1 MKTVLLCRAIAAAIF
16 HVLLREEDSSVFLL
30 LNGGDVP
37 KGRSLSVVC
46 VAAAGEAELYTMAV
60 SGGAPGAL
68 SLSVS
73 GSVPRVRRW
82 VRYPTG
88 GFLFVPDAYLRAS
101 GGSVSV
107 TVHVKKLPPPE
118 LEEDTTAA

>member
-1 MKTVLLCRAIAAAIF
+1 
-16 HVLLREEDSSVFLL
+16 
-30 LNGGDVP
+30 
-37 KGRSLSVVC
+37 
-46 VAAAGEAELYTMAV
+46 MAV

-68 SLSVS
+68 SLSAS

-88 GFLFVPDAYLRAS
+88 GFLFVPNPYWRAS

-118 LEEDTTAA
+118 PPGGHHGGINPNNMTTWQ

>member
-1 MKTVLLCRAIAAAIF
+1 MPF
-16 HVLLREEDSSVFLL
+16 HVLLREEDSRVFLL

-46 VAAAGEAELYTMAV
+46 VGPSAAAGEAELYTMAV

-68 SLSVS
+68 SLSAS
-73 GSVPRVRRW
+73 GSVPRVRQW

-88 GFLFVPDAYLRAS
+88 GFLFVPDAYWRAS

-107 TVHVKKLPPPE
+107 TVHVKKPPPPE